1 MILGVFLT
9 ILCADFDR
17 WADVREF
24 GIDFGSNVGS
34 RGSVSGLKQR
44 LVSVKFILAG
54 FGPERS
60 HGDLFRD
67 QNSGFGIDW

>member
-1 MILGVFLT
+1 MSISTAG
-9 ILCADFDR
+9 
-17 WADVREF
+17 ADVRKF

-67 QNSGFGIDW
+67 QNSGFGIDRLAWLHWLD